1 MALRMGQMSRFEALT
16 ARLRNYVLYPYLRYY
31 ELRPNLARLAPHEAA
46 AFLEAY
52 SDSILAAR
60 LRTAWLDAWPKKSA
74 GGNS

>member
-16 ARLRNYVLYPYLRYY
+16 AGLRDYLLYPYLRYY
-31 ELRPNLARLAPHEAA
+31 ELRPNLARLAPHEVA

-60 LRTAWLDAWPKKSA
+60 LRTAWL
-74 GGNS
+74 